1 MNKSIKLSALVAS
14 MLLSA
19 GAFAVQPGY
28 STDGQLDN
36 VVRNAYGECWKN
48 TAFNKEVN
56 GLVECGDKEAPK
68 PVVVAPKVVAPVAPA
83 VVSQIKSF
91 SLSAA
96 GLFAF
101 DKTVITSGNAA
112 LDGLVADLKNDK
124 YLKSVAIVG
133 HTDYMGAA
141 AYNQRLS
148 ERRAAAVKDYLV
160 AGGVAADKIS
170 TSGKGESEAKLTAQC
185 GKIKKRAERITC
197 LEPDRRFEVTVETA
211 KEVKM

>member
-1 MNKSIKLSALVAS
+1 MNKSIKLSALVVAM
-14 MLLSA
+14 MLSS
-19 GAFAVQPGY
+19 GAFAAKSGY

-36 VVRNAYGECWKN
+36 VVRNAYGECWRN
-48 TAFNKEVN
+48 GFFNKELD

-68 PVVVAPKVVAPVAPA
+68 PVAVAPVAPAPA

-91 SLSAA
+91 TLSAA

-112 LDGLVADLKNDK
+112 LDGVVAELKGDK

-133 HTDYMGAA
+133 HTDYMGAE
-141 AYNQRLS
+141 AYNQKLS
-148 ERRAAAVKDYLV
+148 ERRANAVKDYLV
-160 AGGVAADKIS
+160 AGGIPAEKI
-170 TSGKGESEAKLTAQC
+170 TASGAGESQAKLTEQC
-185 GKIKKRAERITC
+185 SKIKARTQRIAC

>member
-1 MNKSIKLSALVAS
+1 MNKSIKLSALVVAM
-14 MLLSA
+14 MLSS
-19 GAFAVQPGY
+19 GAFAAKAGY
-28 STDGQLDN
+28 ATDGALDN
-36 VVRNAYGECWKN
+36 VARNAYGECWKDGY
-48 TAFNKEVN
+48 FNKATD

-68 PVVVAPKVVAPVAPA
+68 PVAVAPVAPAPA

-91 SLSAA
+91 TLSAA

-112 LDGLVADLKNDK
+112 LDGVVAELKGDK

-133 HTDYMGAA
+133 HTDSMGSE
-141 AYNQRLS
+141 AYNQKLS
-148 ERRAAAVKDYLV
+148 ERRANAVKDYLV
-160 AGGVAADKIS
+160 AGGISAEKI
-170 TSGKGESEAKLTAQC
+170 TASGAGESQAKMTEQC
-185 GKIKKRAERITC
+185 SKIKARNQRIAC

>member
-1 MNKSIKLSALVAS
+1 MNKSIKLSALVVAM
-14 MLLSA
+14 MLSS
-19 GAFAVQPGY
+19 GAFAAKAGY
-28 STDGQLDN
+28 ATDGVLDN
-36 VVRNAYGECWKN
+36 VARNAYGECWKDGY
-48 TAFNKEVN
+48 FNKATD

-68 PVVVAPKVVAPVAPA
+68 PVAVAPVAPAPA

-91 SLSAA
+91 TLSAA

-112 LDGLVADLKNDK
+112 LDGVVAELKGDK

-133 HTDYMGAA
+133 HTDYMGAE
-141 AYNQRLS
+141 AYNQKLS
-148 ERRAAAVKDYLV
+148 ERRANAVKDYLV
-160 AGGVAADKIS
+160 AGGIPAEKIS
-170 TSGKGESEAKLTAQC
+170 ASGAGESQAKLTEQC
-185 GKIKKRAERITC
+185 SKIKARTQRIAC

>member
-1 MNKSIKLSALVAS
+1 MNKSIKLSALVVAM
-14 MLLSA
+14 MLSS
-19 GAFAVQPGY
+19 GAFAAKSGY

-36 VVRNAYGECWKN
+36 VVRNAYGECWRN
-48 TAFNKEVN
+48 GFFNKELD

-68 PVVVAPKVVAPVAPA
+68 PVAVAPVAPAPA

-91 SLSAA
+91 TLSAA

-112 LDGLVADLKNDK
+112 LDGVVAELKGDK

-133 HTDYMGAA
+133 HTDYMGAE
-141 AYNQRLS
+141 AYNQKLS
-148 ERRAAAVKDYLV
+148 ERRANAVKDYLV
-160 AGGVAADKIS
+160 AGGIPAEKIS
-170 TSGKGESEAKLTAQC
+170 ASGAGESQAKLTEQC
-185 GKIKKRAERITC
+185 SKIKARTQRIAC

>member
-1 MNKSIKLSALVAS
+1 MNKSIKLSALVVAM
-14 MLLSA
+14 MLSS
-19 GAFAVQPGY
+19 GAFAAKSGY

-36 VVRNAYGECWKN
+36 VVRNAYGECWRN
-48 TAFNKEVN
+48 GFFNKELD

-68 PVVVAPKVVAPVAPA
+68 PVAVAPVAPAPA

-91 SLSAA
+91 TLSAA

-112 LDGLVADLKNDK
+112 LDGVVAELKGDK

-133 HTDYMGAA
+133 HTDYMGAE
-141 AYNQRLS
+141 AYNQKLS
-148 ERRAAAVKDYLV
+148 ERRANAVKDYLV
-160 AGGVAADKIS
+160 AGGIPAEKIS
-170 TSGKGESEAKLTAQC
+170 ASGAGESQAKMTEQC
-185 GKIKKRAERITC
+185 SKIKARTQRIAC

>member
-1 MNKSIKLSALVAS
+1 MNKSIKLSALVVAM
-14 MLLSA
+14 MLSS
-19 GAFAVQPGY
+19 GAFAAKAGY
-28 STDGQLDN
+28 ATDGALDN
-36 VVRNAYGECWKN
+36 VARNAYGECWKDGY
-48 TAFNKEVN
+48 FNKATD

-68 PVVVAPKVVAPVAPA
+68 PVAVAPVAPAPA

-91 SLSAA
+91 TLSAA

-112 LDGLVADLKNDK
+112 LDGVVAELKGDK

-133 HTDYMGAA
+133 HTDYMGAE
-141 AYNQRLS
+141 AYNQKLS
-148 ERRAAAVKDYLV
+148 ERRANAVKDYLV
-160 AGGVAADKIS
+160 AGGIPAEKI
-170 TSGKGESEAKLTAQC
+170 TASGAGESQAKLTEQC
-185 GKIKKRAERITC
+185 SKIKVRTQRIAC